1 MSREV
6 PLPPGVGKPFEVTIM
21 PITAECPVC
30 GHKGPVPDTFKGKKV
45 KCHQCHNMFTI
56 GGTPAAAGARPGA
69 KQKSNPDLDGS
80 GMDLASSNGVGPGD
94 PTPNPFDFDGPAPP
108 PPQPTRKSA
117 PGTAK
122 NPAAKSGPTSKS
134 AQEVRRPLKKKRNQE
149 PLPISALILGGLA
162 TVMGLGAIIVA
173 NKGMVGLASVPV
185 GGFGL
190 LLAIG
195 GVATS
200 MGRGWP
206 ILIPVIGLLVCL
218 GSLPV
223 GGYRSYQ
230 LIASGALSVADEQA
244 KKATTASESKQDG
257 PIAENKT
264 PQPPT
269 QPNLPPPPPISN
281 PDEWMDAKQG
291 FRLGKVVVKVVGM
304 ETDSL
309 RSKDGREVSKNK
321 HALIRID
328 ITNVSNGD
336 VDYFSWAT
344 RPPQGADSLPQLT
357 DSNGAEVKWAQPDG
371 AILINQVSGAETI
384 QAGRTVSDILV
395 YAIPSD
401 TTNYLRLELPG
412 RNVGEMGK
420 FRLQMPK
427 VMLAAF
433 VKGLGPDNPM
443 GDAPPKQGDARVG
456 KFVQDQLALLQKA
469 KSEAEKTTAIGF
481 IGGCGRDA
489 APAAPELAR
498 FLKGHPDG
506 VRVAAAN
513 ALANIGPGAKGQV
526 AALQAALKDEF
537 WRVKA
542 AAARALGNIGPDAK
556 AAIPDLLPLIA
567 SKDEEVPQAAREA
580 VRRIDPSKLPKK

>member
-1 MSREV
+1 
-6 PLPPGVGKPFEVTIM
+6 M

-56 GGTPAAAGARPGA
+56 GGAPAAAGARPAA
-69 KQKSNPDLDGS
+69 KKSNPDMSGS
-80 GMDLASSNGVGPGD
+80 GMDLAGTNGVGPGD
-94 PTPNPFDFDGPAPP
+94 PTPSPFDFDGSA
-108 PPQPTRKSA
+108 PQPTRKSA

-122 NPAAKSGPTSKS
+122 NPAAKPSPTSKS
-134 AQEVRRPLKKKRNQE
+134 APGVRRPLKRKRNLE

-162 TVMGLGAIIVA
+162 TVMGLAAIIVA
-173 NKGMVGLASVPV
+173 NKGLIGLASVPV

-190 LLAIG
+190 LLAVG
-195 GVATS
+195 GIATS
-200 MGRGWP
+200 MGKGWP
-206 ILIPVIGLLVCL
+206 VLIPVVGLLVCL
-218 GSLPV
+218 GALPV
-223 GGYRSYQ
+223 GGYQSYQ
-230 LIASGALSVADEQA
+230 LIASGALSSADAQA
-244 KKATTASESKQDG
+244 KKMNTATESKQDG
-257 PIAENKT
+257 PTAQIKA
-264 PQPPT
+264 PPPPA
-269 QPNLPPPPPISN
+269 QPNLPPPPPLSN
-281 PDEWMDAKQG
+281 PDEFADAKQG

-304 ETDSL
+304 ETDVL
-309 RSKDGREVSKNK
+309 RGKDGRELSKDK

-328 ITNVSNGD
+328 ITNVSSGD

-371 AILINQVSGAETI
+371 AILVNQVSGAETI
-384 QAGRTVSDILV
+384 AAGRTVSDVLV
-395 YAIPSD
+395 YAIPAD

-433 VKGLGPDNPM
+433 VKGLAPDNPM
-443 GDAPPKQGDARVG
+443 GGDAPPKPGDARVG

-481 IGGCGRDA
+481 IGGCGKDA
-489 APAAPELAR
+489 APAAAELAR
-498 FLKGHPDG
+498 FLKPGQPDG

-513 ALANIGPGAKGQV
+513 ALANIGSGAKGQV
-526 AALQAALKDEF
+526 AALQGALKDEF

-556 AAIPDLLPLIA
+556 VAIPDLLPLID